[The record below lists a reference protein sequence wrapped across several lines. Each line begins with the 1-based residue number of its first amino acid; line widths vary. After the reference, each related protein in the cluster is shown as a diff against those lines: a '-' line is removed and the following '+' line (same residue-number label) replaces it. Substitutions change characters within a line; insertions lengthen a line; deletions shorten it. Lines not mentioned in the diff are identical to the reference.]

1 MIVLLFDYRFHQRV
15 KLRRVHCE
23 RENNKQMIQQMR
35 RRATISRV
43 NEDQHKAEG
52 PGESSPEQKT
62 GLRPPIWLLMQKN
75 ELP

>member
-1 MIVLLFDYRFHQRV
+1 MIVLLFNYWFQQRV
-15 KLRRVHCE
+15 KLKRVLCE
-23 RENNKQMIQQMR
+23 RENNKQMMQQMR
-35 RRATISRV
+35 RHATISRV